1 MREILFRGRASD
13 GRWAYG
19 YLFIQAEGTEYEEAY
34 ILGGLDHRDS
44 VYDIWKCAE
53 QVDIN
58 TVDQFTGL
66 LDKNGTKIFEGDIIR
81 TRRYE
86 TYQEELKG
94 YYGYDSE
101 GYPQKVP
108 GYTGSMFVTRQR
120 TNDNYHAVVMRNDQ
134 GKYYLKGASV
144 FIDAINN
151 EVVGN
156 IHDNPELLE
165 VKK

>member
-1 MREILFRGRASD
+1 MREILFRGRTSD

-44 VYDIWKCAE
+44 VYDIWKCVE

-66 LDKNGTKIFEGDIIR
+66 LDKNGTKIFEGDIVRATMDWGPAGMKESVVDIGFKK
-81 TRRYE
+81 Y
-86 TYQEELKG
+86 
-94 YYGYDSE
+94 E
-101 GYPQKVP
+101 GY
-108 GYTGSMFVTRQR
+108 RW
-120 TNDNYHAVVMRNDQ
+120 NYFDL
-134 GKYYLKGASV
+134 GT
-144 FIDAINN
+144 I
-151 EVVGN
+151 EVIGN
-156 IHDNPELLE
+156 IHDNPKLLE